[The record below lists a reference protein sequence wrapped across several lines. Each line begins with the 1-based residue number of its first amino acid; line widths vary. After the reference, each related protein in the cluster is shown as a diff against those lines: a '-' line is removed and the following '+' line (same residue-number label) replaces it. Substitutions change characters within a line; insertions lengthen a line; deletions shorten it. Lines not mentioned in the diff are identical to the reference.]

1 MPCAKSNV
9 SRRAL
14 GIFPPPAESRGSW
27 KLQTFENATAS
38 LFASRRRDISGLR
51 PVQIDWPRVEHT
63 HARPDVRP
71 IATEQ
76 AQVVRDRL
84 RGVDPREGRWGAYW
98 WLSAEFATRD
108 AMLHDDTMQF

>member
-1 MPCAKSNV
+1 
-9 SRRAL
+9 
-14 GIFPPPAESRGSW
+14 
-27 KLQTFENATAS
+27 ATAS
-38 LFASRRRDISGLR
+38 LVASRRRDISGLR
-51 PVQIDWPRVEHT
+51 PVQIDWRVEYT
-63 HARPDVRP
+63 HARPAVRP

-98 WLSAEFATRD
+98 WLSAEFATRG